1 MDIFEWTDF
10 YLGRIFEIKKGKR
23 LTKENII
30 PGDLNFLGAIQ
41 GRNGVREKINE
52 DPLFQGNCISV
63 NYNGC
68 GVGEAYYQKE
78 PFWASDDVNVLFL
91 RGHEMNET
99 LAMFFITIIRNEKY
113 RFSYGRKWNKEQME
127 KTIVKL
133 PAQMING
140 KYKID
145 EQKIYSDEGYI
156 PDFSFMEEFIL
167 SLDNDV
173 KSIPDYFLDEGY
185 DKACWYMD
193 NINQK
198 EFEDQYAMSILPR
211 KLSLQDREWKYFCLG
226 DTKYFDVQRG
236 SSTYIKNMALGDVP
250 YVSTTQENN
259 GITAYVAE
267 SNRKGNLI
275 TLAYDGSIGACFY
288 QEEEFF
294 ASEKIVTIEIVQY
307 PLNKYIALFLIPI
320 LKLESKMY
328 SYGGRKWTVE
338 KQLKETAIKLP
349 VDKNGKDPDYKFMED
364 YIRSLPFSCN
374 I

>member
-1 MDIFEWTDF
+1 MDTAEWMDF

-23 LTKENII
+23 LTKENMI

-52 DPLFQGNCISV
+52 EPLFQGNCISV

-68 GVGEAYYQKE
+68 GVDEAYYQKE

-127 KTIVKL
+127 KTVIKL
-133 PAQMING
+133 PVQMAKE
-140 KYKID
+140 KYIID
-145 EQKIYSDEGYI
+145 DKKVYSDEGYI

-167 SLDNDV
+167 SLNGDV
-173 KSIPDYFLDEGY
+173 KGIPDYFLEEGY

-198 EFEDQYAMSILPR
+198 EFENQYAASVLHG
-211 KLSLQDREWKYFCLG
+211 KLSLQDRKWKDFCLG

-236 SSTYIKNMALGDVP
+236 ASVYIKNMAFGDVP

-288 QEEEFF
+288 QEEDFF
-294 ASEKIVTIEIVQY
+294 ASEKIVTIETVQY
-307 PLNKYIALFLIPI
+307 PLNKYIAFFLIPI
-320 LKLESKMY
+320 LKLESELY

-338 KQLKETAIKLP
+338 KQLKETVLKLP
-349 VDKNGKDPDYKFMED
+349 ADENGEEPDYKFMEA
-364 YIRSLPFSCN
+364 YIKSLPFSCN

>member
-1 MDIFEWTDF
+1 MDTFEWKDF
-10 YLGRIFEIKKGKR
+10 HLGRIFEIKKGKR

-41 GRNGVREKINE
+41 GRNGVREKINAE
-52 DPLFQGNCISV
+52 PLFQGNCISV

-99 LAMFFITIIRNEKY
+99 LAMFLITIIRNEKY

-127 KTIVKL
+127 KTFIKL
-133 PAQMING
+133 PAKVMKG
-140 KYKID
+140 KYFFD
-145 EQKIYSDEGYI
+145 ERKIYSDEGYI

-167 SLDNDV
+167 SLNDDV
-173 KSIPDYFLDEGY
+173 KSIPDYFLEEGY

-193 NINQK
+193 NIDQK
-198 EFEDQYAMSILPR
+198 EFENQYAASALSE

-226 DTKYFDVQRG
+226 DKKYFDVQRG
-236 SSTYIKNMALGDVP
+236 ASVYIKNMAPGEVP

-288 QEEEFF
+288 QEEDFF
-294 ASEKIVTIEIVQY
+294 ASEKIVTIETIQR

-320 LKLESKMY
+320 LKLESEMY

-349 VDKNGKDPDYKFMED
+349 VDEKGDDPDYEFMEN
-364 YIRSLPFSCN
+364 YMKSLPFSCN